1 MGPHTYTVQE
11 SVGNAKGV
19 TYDTK
24 TYTVKVDVTD
34 DGSGTLKATVTGDD
48 PVALDF
54 TNSYKADSTS
64 VQFEGMKTLT
74 GKQLQNAEFSFTLT
88 GSGNVNETVTNDGEG
103 KIRFSEIKYEKPGT
117 YTYTVRENATDEAGV
132 TIDSKVYNITVEV
145 TDDGSGKL
153 AAEVTGAN
161 EKGLNFANQYL
172 TGDLIITK
180 RVTGDLG
187 NRNQTFAFTI
197 RLNCEG
203 EFEYDGDVTG
213 TISDGGTIRL
223 KHGQSVTI
231 KGLPAGCEY
240 TVTESGNTGY
250 RVYSTG
256 AVGVIEDKAT
266 AIAAFT
272 NSRSR
277 VPATGESNWML
288 TGLAMVLSSAAG
300 MFGIGRAKK
309 RRKNQDQV
317 K

>member
-1 MGPHTYTVQE
+1 
-11 SVGNAKGV
+11 
-19 TYDTK
+19 
-24 TYTVKVDVTD
+24 
-34 DGSGTLKATVTGDD
+34 
-48 PVALDF
+48 
-54 TNSYKADSTS
+54 
-64 VQFEGMKTLT
+64 MKTLN
-74 GKQLQNAEFSFTLT
+74 GKELKDAEFSFTLT
-88 GSGNVNETVTNDGEG
+88 GSGNVNETVTNDGKG

-117 YTYTVRENATDEAGV
+117 YTYTVKENATDEVGV

-145 TDDGSGKL
+145 TDSGNGQL

-187 NRNQTFAFTI
+187 NRNQAFAFTI
-197 RLNCEG
+197 KLGCEG

-288 TGLAMVLSSAAG
+288 TGLAMVLSSATG